1 MMLSA
6 RQILDATGGSIITDD
21 TAGPRTAAQ
30 FSGDIF
36 FSGLSIDSRTI
47 RQGEL
52 FLALKGDRFDG
63 HDFVQ
68 DALKTGAGAII
79 SRVRSVR
86 HAAGKST
93 ILVDD
98 TLFALHAIAHSI
110 RKQFGGS
117 VIGVVGSNGKTTT
130 KELIAS
136 VLGVNLNVLKTSGNF
151 NNHIGMPF
159 SITKTQENTGVMVLE
174 MGTNKPGD
182 IKELCAIGLPE
193 TGVITNIG
201 QEHLEGFGSLTA
213 VRDSELELLSYVRK
227 LIINA
232 DDTFLMEGIEDR
244 FKGSSI
250 TFGIDAGAA
259 DIRAEEIEPADSATR
274 FVLCTG
280 RGRIVIESRLPGR
293 FNIYNSLAAAATAYA
308 MGFTLGD
315 IKKGLESFNGL
326 PMRSEVLVRGG
337 VTYINDAY
345 NANPSS
351 MEESV
356 KELVRRAK
364 EGHERRRA
372 IAVLGDMLELGTYS
386 KDAHI
391 KLGGW
396 LSGLPVDIL
405 IGVGPLMSLTVQAFQ
420 KKGIAAGNSKDAA
433 RELEK
438 LVSEGDVVL
447 IKGSRGMRMEDA
459 LAFDAPGK
467 TSETAGMQ
475 K

>member
-21 TAGPRTAAQ
+21 AAVPRTSAQ
-30 FSGDIF
+30 FSRDIF

-47 RQGEL
+47 SQGEL

-79 SRVRSVR
+79 GRDRPVR
-86 HAAGKST
+86 HAAGKCT

-98 TLFALHAIAHSI
+98 TLFALHAIARSI
-110 RKQFGGS
+110 RKQFGGR

-130 KELIAS
+130 KELITS
-136 VLGVNLNVLKTSGNF
+136 VLEVNLNVLKTSGNF
-151 NNHIGMPF
+151 NNHIGMPL
-159 SITKTQENTGVMVLE
+159 SITKVQENTGVMVLE
-174 MGTNKPGD
+174 MGTNKAGD

-201 QEHLEGFGSLTA
+201 PEHLEGFGSLAA
-213 VRDSELELLSYVRK
+213 VRDSELELLSCVKK

-232 DDTFLMEGIEDR
+232 DDAFLMEGIGDR
-244 FKGSSI
+244 FKGRSI
-250 TFGIDAGAA
+250 TFGIETAA
-259 DIRAEEIEPADSATR
+259 SDIRAEGIELTDGTAR

-280 RGRIVIESRLPGR
+280 SGRIVIESRLPGR
-293 FNIYNSLAAAATAYA
+293 FNIYNSLAAAATGYA
-308 MGFTLGD
+308 MGFTLVD
-315 IKKGLESFNGL
+315 IKKGLESFIGL
-326 PMRSEVLVRGG
+326 PMRSEVFVRGD

-345 NANPSS
+345 NANPAS

-364 EGHERRRA
+364 EGHERKRA

-386 KDAHI
+386 TDAHI
-391 KLGGW
+391 KLGRW
-396 LSGLPVDIL
+396 LSGLPVDVL
-405 IGVGPLMSLTVQAFQ
+405 IGVGPLMSLAVEAFR
-420 KKGIAAGNSKDAA
+420 KNGLAAGNARDAA
-433 RELEK
+433 GELAK
-438 LVSEGDVVL
+438 LVREGDVVL
-447 IKGSRGMRMEDA
+447 IKGSRGMRMEDV
-459 LAFDAPGK
+459 LAGCK
-467 TSETAGMQ
+467 NKKGEN
-475 K
+475 

>member
-1 MMLSA
+1 MLSA
-6 RQILDATGGSIITDD
+6 RQILDATGGSIITDE
-21 TAGPRTAAQ
+21 TAGPRTATQ

-68 DALKTGAGAII
+68 DALRTGAGAII
-79 SRVRSVR
+79 SRGSSVR
-86 HAAGKST
+86 HAAGKSI
-93 ILVDD
+93 ILVED
-98 TLFALHAIAHSI
+98 TLVALHAIAQSV

-136 VLGVNLNVLKTSGNF
+136 VLGVNLNVLKTAGNL
-151 NNHIGMPF
+151 NNHIGMPL

-244 FKGSSI
+244 FKGRSI
-250 TFGIDAGAA
+250 TFGIEAGAA
-259 DIRAEEIEPADSATR
+259 DIRAEGIEFADTATR

-280 RGRIVIESRLPGR
+280 AGRIVIESRLPGR

-308 MGFTLGD
+308 KGFTLQD

-326 PMRSEVLVRGG
+326 PMRSEVFARGD

-356 KELVRRAK
+356 KELVRRVKA
-364 EGHERRRA
+364 GHECKRA

-386 KDAHI
+386 TDAHR
-391 KLGGW
+391 KLGRW

-405 IGVGPLMSLTVQAFQ
+405 IGVGPMMSLTVEAFQ
-420 KKGIAAGNSKDAA
+420 KKGIAAGNAKDAG

-438 LVSEGDVVL
+438 LVREGDVVL
-447 IKGSRGMRMEDA
+447 IKGSRGMRMEDV
-459 LAFDAPGK
+459 LVFDAPDK
-467 TSETAGMQ
+467 TSETAGLQ

>member
-21 TAGPRTAAQ
+21 IEWPRTSAQ
-30 FSGDIF
+30 VTEDIPFSGI
-36 FSGLSIDSRTI
+36 SIDSRTI

-63 HDFVQ
+63 HDFVK

-79 SRVRSVR
+79 SRSGHVR

-98 TLFALHAIAHSI
+98 TLVALHAIAHSI
-110 RKQFGGS
+110 RKQFVGS
-117 VIGVVGSNGKTTT
+117 VIGVAGSNGKTTT

-136 VLGVNLNVLKTSGNF
+136 VLGVNLNVLKTPGNF
-151 NNHIGMPF
+151 NNHIGMPL
-159 SITKTQENTGVMVLE
+159 SITKVQENTGVMVLE

-201 QEHLEGFGSLTA
+201 QEHLEGFGSLAA
-213 VRDSELELLSYVRK
+213 VRDSELELLSCVRK

-232 DDTFLMEGIEDR
+232 DDTFLMEGIKDR
-244 FKGSSI
+244 FKGRSI
-250 TFGIDAGAA
+250 TFGIQAADAG
-259 DIRAEEIEPADSATR
+259 IRAEEIELADRATR

-280 RGRIVIESRLPGR
+280 NGRIVIESRLTGR

-308 MGFTLGD
+308 MGFTLED

-326 PMRSEVLVRGG
+326 PMRSEVWMRGD

-351 MEESV
+351 MEESI

-364 EGHERRRA
+364 EGHERKRA

-386 KDAHI
+386 TEAHI
-391 KLGGW
+391 KLGRW

-405 IGVGPLMSLTVQAFQ
+405 IGVGPLMSLTVEEFQ
-420 KKGIAAGNSKDAA
+420 KKGIAAGNAKDAA
-433 RELEK
+433 MELEK
-438 LVSEGDVVL
+438 LVGEGDVVL

-459 LAFDAPGK
+459 MAFAVPGK
-467 TSETAGMQ
+467 TSETAGTQ

>member
-6 RQILDATGGSIITDD
+6 RQILAATGGSIVTDAA
-21 TAGPRTAAQ
+21 AGPRTAEQ
-30 FSGDIF
+30 FSGDVF

-47 RQGEL
+47 RQDEL
-52 FLALKGDRFDG
+52 FLAIKGDRFDG

-79 SRVRSVR
+79 SRGRPAR
-86 HAAGKST
+86 HAAGKCT
-93 ILVDD
+93 IIVDD
-98 TLFALHAIAHSI
+98 TLFALHAIAHYI

-136 VLGVNLNVLKTSGNF
+136 VLGVNLNVLKTSGNL
-151 NNHIGMPF
+151 NNHIGMPL
-159 SITKTQENTGVMVLE
+159 SITKVQENTGAMVLE

-193 TGVITNIG
+193 TGVITNLG
-201 QEHLEGFGSLTA
+201 QEHLEGFGSMA
-213 VRDSELELLSYVRK
+213 VVRDSELELLSCVRK

-244 FKGSSI
+244 IKNRSM
-250 TFGIDAGAA
+250 TFGIEAGA
-259 DIRAEEIEPADSATR
+259 DVRAEGIELTDSTTR

-280 RGRIVIESRLPGR
+280 SGSIMIDSRLPGR

-308 MGFTLGD
+308 MGFKLVD
-315 IKKGLESFNGL
+315 IKKGLEAFNGL
-326 PMRSEVLVRGG
+326 PMRSEVLVCGD

-364 EGHERRRA
+364 EGVEHKRA

-386 KDAHI
+386 TDAHM
-391 KLGGW
+391 KLGRW
-396 LSGLPVDIL
+396 LSGLPV
-405 IGVGPLMSLTVQAFQ
+405 
-420 KKGIAAGNSKDAA
+420 
-433 RELEK
+433 R
-438 LVSEGDVVL
+438 
-447 IKGSRGMRMEDA
+447 
-459 LAFDAPGK
+459 
-467 TSETAGMQ
+467 
-475 K
+475 

>member
-1 MMLSA
+1 MLSA

-21 TAGPRTAAQ
+21 TAGPRTAAL

-47 RQGEL
+47 GKGEL

-79 SRVRSVR
+79 SSGRPVR
-86 HAAGKST
+86 HAAGKCT

-98 TLFALHAIAHSI
+98 TLYALHAIARSI

-151 NNHIGMPF
+151 NNHIGMPL
-159 SITKTQENTGVMVLE
+159 SITKMQENTGVMVLE
-174 MGTNKPGD
+174 MGTNKAGD
-182 IKELCAIGLPE
+182 INELCAIGLPE

-201 QEHLEGFGSLTA
+201 QEHLEGFGSLAA
-213 VRDSELELLSYVRK
+213 VRDSELELLPYVRK

-232 DDTFLMEGIEDR
+232 DDAFLMEGIEDR
-244 FKGSSI
+244 FKGPVI
-250 TFGIDAGAA
+250 TFGIDAGA
-259 DIRAEEIEPADSATR
+259 DIKAEEIELSDRATR

-308 MGFTLGD
+308 IDFTLDD

-326 PMRSEVLVRGG
+326 PMRSEVFVRGD

-364 EGHERRRA
+364 EGHEHKRA

-386 KDAHI
+386 TDAHI
-391 KLGGW
+391 KLGRW

-405 IGVGPLMSLTVQAFQ
+405 IGVGPMMSLTVGAF
-420 KKGIAAGNSKDAA
+420 KKNCVTAENAKDAA
-433 RELEK
+433 RELQRIVRK
-438 LVSEGDVVL
+438 GDVVL
-447 IKGSRGMRMEDA
+447 IKGSRGMRMEDV
-459 LAFDAPGK
+459 LAGCK
-467 TSETAGMQ
+467 NKKGEN
-475 K
+475 

>member
-1 MMLSA
+1 MLSA
-6 RQILDATGGSIITDD
+6 RQILDATGGSIIRDETE
-21 TAGPRTAAQ
+21 GPRTAAQ
-30 FSGDIF
+30 LTEDIF

-79 SRVRSVR
+79 SRGRRVSV
-86 HAAGKST
+86 AAGKST

-98 TLFALHAIAHSI
+98 TLFALHSIAHSI

-151 NNHIGMPF
+151 NNHIGMPL
-159 SITKTQENTGVMVLE
+159 SITKVQDNTGVMVLE

-227 LIINA
+227 LVINA
-232 DDTFLMEGIEDR
+232 DDTFLMEGIEDS
-244 FKGSSI
+244 FKGRRI
-250 TFGIDAGAA
+250 TFGIDAKDA
-259 DIRAEEIEPADSATR
+259 DIRAEGIELADRAAR
-274 FVLCTG
+274 FILRTG
-280 RGRIVIESRLPGR
+280 SGSIVIESGLAGR
-293 FNIYNSLAAAATAYA
+293 FNVYNSLAAAAAAYA
-308 MGFTLGD
+308 MGFTLDD
-315 IKKGLESFNGL
+315 IKKGLESFDGL
-326 PMRSEVLVRGG
+326 PMRSEVLVRGN

-364 EGHERRRA
+364 EGHERKRA
-372 IAVLGDMLELGTYS
+372 IAVLGDMLELGTYGT
-386 KDAHI
+386 DAHI
-391 KLGGW
+391 KLGRW

-405 IGVGPLMSLTVQAFQ
+405 IGVGPLMSLTVGEFQ
-420 KKGIAAGNSKDAA
+420 KKGITAGNAKDAA

-438 LVSEGDVVL
+438 LVGEGDLVL

-459 LAFDAPGK
+459 LSFAVPGK

>member
-1 MMLSA
+1 MLSA
-6 RQILDATGGSIITDD
+6 RRILDATCGSIITDD
-21 TAGPRTAAQ
+21 TARPRTAAQ
-30 FSGDIF
+30 LSEDILFSGI
-36 FSGLSIDSRTI
+36 SIDSRTV
-47 RQGEL
+47 REGEL

-79 SRVRSVR
+79 SHGRAVR

-93 ILVDD
+93 ILVGD
-98 TLFALHAIAHSI
+98 TLLALHAIAHSI

-117 VIGVVGSNGKTTT
+117 VISVVGSNGKTTT

-136 VLGVNLNVLKTSGNF
+136 VLGVNLNVLKTSGNL
-151 NNHIGMPF
+151 NNHIGMPL
-159 SITKTQENTGVMVLE
+159 SITKVQEYTEVMVLE
-174 MGTNKPGD
+174 MGTNKAGD
-182 IKELCAIGLPE
+182 IKELCAIGLPD

-201 QEHLEGFGSLTA
+201 QEHLEGFGSLA
-213 VRDSELELLSYVRK
+213 SVRDSELEILPHVRK

-232 DDTFLMEGIEDR
+232 DDAFLMEGIENR
-244 FKGSSI
+244 FKGRSI
-250 TFGIDAGAA
+250 TFGIKTGAA
-259 DIRAEEIEPADSATR
+259 DIRAEGIELADSATR

-280 RGRIVIESRLPGR
+280 SGRIVIESRLPGR
-293 FNIYNSLAAAATAYA
+293 FNIYNSLAAAATAHS
-308 MGFTLGD
+308 MGFTLED
-315 IKKGLESFNGL
+315 IKKGLESFSGL

-372 IAVLGDMLELGTYS
+372 IAVLGDMLELGTFS
-386 KDAHI
+386 ADAHT
-391 KLGGW
+391 KLGRW
-396 LSGLPVDIL
+396 LSGLPLDLL
-405 IGVGPLMSLTVQAFQ
+405 IGVGPMMSLTVEAS
-420 KKGIAAGNSKDAA
+420 KKDGVAAENARDAA

-438 LVSEGDVVL
+438 LVREGDVVL
-447 IKGSRGMRMEDA
+447 IKGSRGMKMEEA
-459 LAFDAPGK
+459 LEMQPGCK
-467 TSETAGMQ
+467 NKKGDN
-475 K
+475 

>member
-1 MMLSA
+1 MQPAGQLSLM
-6 RQILDATGGSIITDD
+6 ILQGPGQ
-21 TAGPRTAAQ
+21 TALL
-30 FSGDIF
+30 SGDIF

-47 RQGEL
+47 SQREL

-79 SRVRSVR
+79 SRTRPVR
-86 HAAGKST
+86 HAAGKCT
-93 ILVDD
+93 IIVDD

-151 NNHIGMPF
+151 NNHIGMPL
-159 SITKTQENTGVMVLE
+159 SITKVQDNTEVMVLE
-174 MGTNKPGD
+174 MGTNKAGD

-201 QEHLEGFGSLTA
+201 QEHLEGFGSLAA
-213 VRDSELELLSYVRK
+213 VRDSELELLSCVRK

-232 DDTFLMEGIEDR
+232 DDAFLTEGIEDR
-244 FKGSSI
+244 FKGPVI
-250 TFGIDAGAA
+250 TFGIDAGA
-259 DIRAEEIEPADSATR
+259 DIKAEGIEHTDRATR

-280 RGRIVIESRLPGR
+280 SGRIVIESRLPGR

-308 MGFTLGD
+308 MGFTLDD
-315 IKKGLESFNGL
+315 IKKGLESFSGL
-326 PMRSEVLVRGG
+326 PMRSEVFVRGD

-364 EGHERRRA
+364 EGTEHKRA

-386 KDAHI
+386 TDAHI
-391 KLGGW
+391 KLGRW

-405 IGVGPLMSLTVQAFQ
+405 IGVGPMMSLAVGAFQ
-420 KKGIAAGNSKDAA
+420 KNGVSAENAKDAA
-433 RELEK
+433 RELQR
-438 LVSEGDVVL
+438 LVRKGDVVL
-447 IKGSRGMRMEDA
+447 IKGSRGMRMEDV
-459 LAFDAPGK
+459 LAGCK
-467 TSETAGMQ
+467 NKKGEN
-475 K
+475 